1 MTRVRRNSEAAIL
14 AAMAGLSLVVSG
26 WSGARPVDRL
36 FTLLKE
42 IFGDRPLLIVLAYVF
57 IGLASLGGF
66 AVLIASYLLWRD
78 RVRFGRFL
86 ILIGSGAGL
95 FTLLLFIL
103 VNLRREE
110 FSPALSVIPAVF
122 GIALGIVARFWA
134 HAKPIL

>member
-1 MTRVRRNSEAAIL
+1 VRRNSEAAIL
-14 AAMAGLSLVVSG
+14 AATAGVSLVVSG

-36 FTLLKE
+36 FALLEE

-57 IGLASLGGF
+57 VGLASLGGF
-66 AVLIASYLLWRD
+66 LVLFGSYLFWRD
-78 RVRFGRFL
+78 RVRIGRVL

-110 FSPALSVIPAVF
+110 FSPALSVIPAVI
-122 GIALGIVARFWA
+122 GVSLGIMARFWA
-134 HAKPIL
+134 RPKPIL

>member
-1 MTRVRRNSEAAIL
+1 VRRNSEAAIL
-14 AAMAGLSLVVSG
+14 AAMAGVSLVVSG

-36 FTLLKE
+36 FALLEE

-57 IGLASLGGF
+57 VGLASLGGF
-66 AVLIASYLLWRD
+66 AVLFGSYLFWTD
-78 RVRFGRFL
+78 RVRTGRVL

-110 FSPALSVIPAVF
+110 FSPALSVIPAVI
-122 GIALGIVARFWA
+122 GIALGIIARFWA
-134 HAKPIL
+134 RPKPIL

>member
-1 MTRVRRNSEAAIL
+1 
-14 AAMAGLSLVVSG
+14 MAGVSLVVSG

-36 FTLLKE
+36 FALLEE

-57 IGLASLGGF
+57 VGLASLGGF
-66 AVLIASYLLWRD
+66 LVLFGSYLFWRD
-78 RVRFGRFL
+78 RVRIGRVL

-110 FSPALSVIPAVF
+110 FSPALSVIPAVI
-122 GIALGIVARFWA
+122 GISLGIMARFWA
-134 HAKPIL
+134 RPTPIL

>member
-1 MTRVRRNSEAAIL
+1 LRRNSEAAIL
-14 AAMAGLSLVVSG
+14 AAMAGVSLVVSG
-26 WSGARPVDRL
+26 WSGARTVDRL
-36 FTLLKE
+36 FALLEE

-66 AVLIASYLLWRD
+66 AVLITSYLFWRD
-78 RVRFGRFL
+78 RVRFGRVL

-110 FSPALSVIPAVF
+110 FSPALSVIPAVV
-122 GIALGIVARFWA
+122 GITLGIVARFWA
-134 HAKPIL
+134 HPKPIL